1 MAELVIPLLAL
12 GGLYF
17 VSKQK
22 DKEPT
27 SVDGFTPLNDALP
40 NTDLPNRNY
49 PEEYPIVSTETDQ
62 TTKLATVNK
71 YDSNGVYTDKYFNP
85 NMISA
90 MDVPSG
96 ISLNSK
102 TPAENQTQYYSLT
115 GDKVSSSYFQHNNM
129 VPFFGSNVRSM
140 LVDENSNESVLDNL
154 VGTGSQIYVK
164 KEQAP
169 LFSPATNLQWA
180 NGAPNTT
187 DFYKSRMN
195 VSNKMSNVK
204 PFLEERVAPGLGGQG
219 SHGFNSGMMAR
230 DQWLPKTADELRV
243 ATNPKISHMLV
254 GHEGPAMSHVVNTG
268 ILGKMEKNRP
278 DQAFDMGPERYMTTT
293 GASKGPT
300 LQAIPIDRYVNR
312 PTTTTTY
319 TGAAGSS
326 NTSVYTDGEYMPS
339 KHMDLGEVPFAPAS
353 ATGRS
358 GAREGDYGIRAKN
371 AYPNNRTTTNQN
383 DYFGAIGGAFGAA
396 VAPLL
401 DVLRPSRKENTIG
414 TLRPYQNPAAEVK
427 QGYLFNPA
435 DRPGTTIR
443 ESTENAKMHWNIN
456 SGQNG
461 GAYKVT
467 AHQPT
472 DTARRTTGDFY
483 YAGNAGGGEGTK
495 RQRTY
500 QAEYNQRNNE
510 VKSSTIEGRLVPG
523 GMALLNGDIH
533 QRNKS
538 MDTVLR
544 NQRAVAPSMPA
555 QAPDAVNIGKLQGT
569 NNRLYDKIQ
578 MDRTNPD
585 VMSALQTNPYT
596 LSVLNGL

>member
-22 DKEPT
+22 DKDPST
-27 SVDGFTPLNDALP
+27 VDGFTPLNDALP
-40 NTDLPNRNY
+40 NTDLANRNY
-49 PEEYPIVSTETDQ
+49 PEEYPIVSGETDQ

-96 ISLNSK
+96 ISLNST
-102 TPAENQTQYYSLT
+102 TPVNNQNQYYSLT
-115 GDKVSSSYFQHNNM
+115 GDKVGSSYFQHNNM
-129 VPFFGSNVRSM
+129 VPFFGSNIRTM

-195 VSNKMSNVK
+195 VSTKMSNVK
-204 PFLEERVAPGLGGQG
+204 PFQEERVGPGLGEG

-230 DQWLPKTADELRV
+230 DQWLPKTADQLRV
-243 ATNPKISHMLV
+243 ATNPKTSHLLV
-254 GHEGPAMSHVVNTG
+254 GHEGPAMSHITKTG

-300 LQAIPIDRYVNR
+300 MQAIPIDRHVNR

-353 ATGRS
+353 AVGRG
-358 GAREGDYGIRAKN
+358 GAREGDYEVNGKK
-371 AYPNNRTTTNQN
+371 AYPNNRTTTNTN

-414 TLRPYQNPAAEVK
+414 TLRPYQNPTAGVQ

-443 ESTENAKMHWNIN
+443 ETTERSQQHWNVN
-456 SGQNG
+456 GGQNG
-461 GAYKVT
+461 GAYMVAKQQAV
-467 AHQPT
+467 
-472 DTARRTTGDFY
+472 DTARRTTDDFY
-483 YAGNAGGGEGTK
+483 YAGNAGGGEGNK
-495 RQRTY
+495 KQRTY
-500 QAEYNQRNNE
+500 MAEYNQRNND
-510 VKSSTIEGRLVPG
+510 VKASTIDGRLVPG
-523 GMALLNGDIH
+523 GMSLLNGDMN

-544 NQRAVAPSMPA
+544 NKRAVAPSMPG
-555 QAPDAVNIGKLQGT
+555 QPPDMVNAGKLQGGGNT
-569 NNRLYDKIQ
+569 LYSGMQ
-578 MDRTNPD
+578 MDRANPD
-585 VMSALQTNPYT
+585 ILSALQSNPYA
-596 LSVLNGL
+596 LSAMGGL

>member
-22 DKEPT
+22 DKELDT
-27 SVDGFTPLNDALP
+27 VDGFTSLNDALP
-40 NTDLPNRNY
+40 NTDLANRNY
-49 PEEYPIVSTETDQ
+49 PEEYPIVSSDTDQ
-62 TTKLATVNK
+62 TTKLSTVNK

-96 ISLNSK
+96 VSLNSK
-102 TPAENQTQYYSLT
+102 TPSTNQTQYYSLT
-115 GDKVSSSYFQHNNM
+115 GDKVNASYFQHNNM
-129 VPFFGSNVRSM
+129 VPFFGSNVRTM

-195 VSNKMSNVK
+195 VSTKMSNVK
-204 PFLEERVAPGLGGQG
+204 PFQEERVGPGLGEG
-219 SHGFNSGMMAR
+219 SNGFNSGMMAR
-230 DQWLPKTADELRV
+230 DQWLPKTADQLRI
-243 ATNPKISHMLV
+243 ATNPKTSHMLV

-293 GASKGPT
+293 GLSKGPT
-300 LQAIPIDRYVNR
+300 MQAIPVDRHVNR

-319 TGAAGSS
+319 TGAARTS

-339 KHMDLGEVPFAPAS
+339 KHIDLGELPFAPVS
-353 ATGRS
+353 AAGRG
-358 GAREGDYGIRAKN
+358 GAREGEYELDGKK
-371 AYPNNRTTTNQN
+371 AYPNNRSTTNTN

-414 TLRPYQNPAAEVK
+414 TLRPYQNPTAGVQ

-435 DRPGTTIR
+435 DRPGATNR
-443 ESTENAKMHWNIN
+443 ETTENSKMHWNVN
-456 SGQNG
+456 HGQNG
-461 GAYKVT
+461 GAYMVAKQQAT
-467 AHQPT
+467 E
-472 DTARRTTGDFY
+472 TARRTTDDFY
-483 YAGNAGGGEGTK
+483 YAGNAGGGEGNK
-495 RQRTY
+495 KQRTY
-500 QAEYNQRNNE
+500 MAEYNQRNNE
-510 VKSSTIEGRLVPG
+510 VKSSTIDGRLVPG
-523 GMALLNGDIH
+523 GMALLNSDMN

-538 MDTVLR
+538 MDKVLR

-555 QAPDAVNIGKLQGT
+555 QTPDMLNMGKLQGT
-569 NNRLYDKIQ
+569 GNKLYSGMQ
-578 MDRTNPD
+578 MDRTNPE
-585 VMSALQTNPYT
+585 VLSSLQSNPYT
-596 LSVLNGL
+596 LNVLGGL